1 MSEQPA
7 HGVFDGP
14 ALQYERAVNE
24 RYQRELR
31 DMIDSHA
38 RIVRSRSTTRN
49 QQWTDPSGPTPIPAA
64 VVGPLAGRV
73 ALGVDDD
80 MVPSDFYIGP
90 WHQEWGHV
98 FVVSWAAPVA
108 SLFYSGHNSNDP
120 LAGEVTARRTFV
132 AERSDIVAIV
142 DEVEPAGLGHDPFA
156 KANQRRLIVPPAPV
170 SLPKTPQVVE
180 RLPGEEVV
188 QPSPQGRGEPTLS
201 PWQRAAAPLP
211 TGPRPVTSGSTA
223 RPASR
228 PNGELRAEEALRT
241 ILERPRTGELAP
253 VLATLQPE
261 QYRLVTWPDTVP
273 LVIQGHPGSGKTVIA
288 THRAVYLTHQDR
300 EAGPVGRVA
309 LVGPT
314 DRHADHV
321 RKVIRDLDARNVRVL
336 SLPHFLAE
344 LAGLRTQPAPTN
356 EQRRLDTDWSLG
368 RLVDRAVPILREAG
382 RLRPRGS
389 SPSRVLVD
397 ALTKHDPLLTQL
409 VEANHELSEWLAQ
422 VGSFERASTSERFLP
437 FLAAAAIALT
447 PLAPATQFDHLI
459 VDEAQD
465 VRPLEWRILTATLH
479 HPERVSL
486 LGDINQRRS
495 DWSPMSWLQLVTDL
509 GLTDEQG
516 RFETQVLDIGFRTT
530 REVLRFA
537 NQLLPQ
543 GERVDRAIRTGQ
555 RPTVLPAASGE
566 LAGAV
571 VRESRA
577 LSARYPEGLVAV
589 ITMVPKVMSD
599 KFRKSGWKRAAMPDA
614 WTDSERTVLVL
625 HPASARGLEFD
636 GVVVVEPADF
646 PPNVGRLGLLFT
658 SLTRA
663 VQELVVL
670 HSRPLPKDLRSRSR

>member
-156 KANQRRLIVPPAPV
+156 KVNQRTLIVPPAPV

-228 PNGELRAEEALRT
+228 PNGGLRAEEALRT

-273 LVIQGHPGSGKTVIA
+273 LVIQGHPGTGKTVIA

-300 EAGPVGRVA
+300 EGGPVGRVA

-314 DRHADHV
+314 DRHAEHV

-382 RLRPRGS
+382 RLRSRGS
-389 SPSRVLVD
+389 SPLRVLVD

-479 HPERVSL
+479 HTERVSL

-555 RPTVLPAASGE
+555 RPTVLQAASGE

-599 KFRKSGWKRAAMPDA
+599 KFRKSGWKRSAIPDA

-670 HSRPLPKDLRSRSR
+670 HSRPLPKDLRFRSR

>member
-1 MSEQPA
+1 
-7 HGVFDGP
+7 
-14 ALQYERAVNE
+14 
-24 RYQRELR
+24 
-31 DMIDSHA
+31 
-38 RIVRSRSTTRN
+38 
-49 QQWTDPSGPTPIPAA
+49 
-64 VVGPLAGRV
+64 
-73 ALGVDDD
+73 
-80 MVPSDFYIGP
+80 
-90 WHQEWGHV
+90 
-98 FVVSWAAPVA
+98 
-108 SLFYSGHNSNDP
+108 
-120 LAGEVTARRTFV
+120 
-132 AERSDIVAIV
+132 
-142 DEVEPAGLGHDPFA
+142 
-156 KANQRRLIVPPAPV
+156 
-170 SLPKTPQVVE
+170 
-180 RLPGEEVV
+180 
-188 QPSPQGRGEPTLS
+188 
-201 PWQRAAAPLP
+201 
-211 TGPRPVTSGSTA
+211 
-223 RPASR
+223 
-228 PNGELRAEEALRT
+228 
-241 ILERPRTGELAP
+241 
-253 VLATLQPE
+253 
-261 QYRLVTWPDTVP
+261 
-273 LVIQGHPGSGKTVIA
+273 
-288 THRAVYLTHQDR
+288 
-300 EAGPVGRVA
+300 
-309 LVGPT
+309 
-314 DRHADHV
+314 V

-389 SPSRVLVD
+389 SPLRVLVD

>member
-1 MSEQPA
+1 
-7 HGVFDGP
+7 
-14 ALQYERAVNE
+14 
-24 RYQRELR
+24 LR
-31 DMIDSHA
+31 
-38 RIVRSRSTTRN
+38 V
-49 QQWTDPSGPTPIPAA
+49 
-64 VVGPLAGRV
+64 
-73 ALGVDDD
+73 
-80 MVPSDFYIGP
+80 
-90 WHQEWGHV
+90 
-98 FVVSWAAPVA
+98 
-108 SLFYSGHNSNDP
+108 
-120 LAGEVTARRTFV
+120 
-132 AERSDIVAIV
+132 
-142 DEVEPAGLGHDPFA
+142 
-156 KANQRRLIVPPAPV
+156 
-170 SLPKTPQVVE
+170 
-180 RLPGEEVV
+180 
-188 QPSPQGRGEPTLS
+188 
-201 PWQRAAAPLP
+201 
-211 TGPRPVTSGSTA
+211 
-223 RPASR
+223 
-228 PNGELRAEEALRT
+228 
-241 ILERPRTGELAP
+241 ILERPQTGELAP
-253 VLATLQPE
+253 LLATLQPE
-261 QYRLVTWPDTVP
+261 QYKLVTWPDTVP
-273 LVIQGHPGSGKTVIA
+273 LVVQGHPGTGKTVIA

-300 EAGPVGRVA
+300 DEGPVGRVA

-314 DRHADHV
+314 DRHAEHV

-336 SLPHFLAE
+336 SLPHFLSE

-382 RLRPRGS
+382 RLQPRRS
-389 SPSRVLVD
+389 SPLRVLVD

-409 VEANHELSEWLAQ
+409 IEANQELSEWLAQ

-437 FLAAAAIALT
+437 FLAAAQIALT

-465 VRPLEWRILTATLH
+465 VRPLEWRILTATLR

-495 DWSPMSWLQLVTDL
+495 DWSPLSWLQLVTDL

-516 RFETQVLDIGFRTT
+516 RFETQVLDTGFRTT

-537 NQLLPQ
+537 NQLLPKS
-543 GERVDRAIRTGQ
+543 ERVDRAIRTGQ
-555 RPTVLPAASGE
+555 PPTVLQAAPGE

-589 ITMVPKVMSD
+589 ITMAPTMISD
-599 KFRKSGWKRAAMPDA
+599 RFRKLGWKRSAIRDA

-670 HSRPLPKDLRSRSR
+670 HSRPLPKDLRSRSRQRGTSS